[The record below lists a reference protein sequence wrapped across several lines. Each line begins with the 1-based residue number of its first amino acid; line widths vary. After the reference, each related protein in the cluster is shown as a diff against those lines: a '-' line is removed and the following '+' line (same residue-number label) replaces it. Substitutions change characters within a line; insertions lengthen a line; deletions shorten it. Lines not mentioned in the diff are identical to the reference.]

1 MSFGTASLGTM
12 TVAGKASLI
21 VDGLILSLM
30 ATSGLYDATSGG
42 SLVTTD
48 NSAVARW
55 EDQSGN
61 SNHAT
66 QSTSGLRPILKTSI
80 KNGLPVIRFDS
91 DSMVFA
97 SSIGGSEYSV
107 FIVCANS
114 DPDDGSIIFKTSSA
128 ATYIGIITDT
138 GYNVNG
144 RNKFILAGNDAGSGG
159 SGSLAFSGGT
169 AGSNFIVGSCLR
181 GASVAN
187 GGIAYLNNVSGINVG
202 TISGSQTYTGLGGY
216 GSGLDLKGDI
226 GEIAVYNRA
235 VTNNE
240 RLIIESYFNEKWGV
254 Y

>member
-1 MSFGTASLGTM
+1 MIFGNAVFGTTIINDDSR
-12 TVAGKASLI
+12 LI
-21 VDGLILSLM
+21 LDGLILSLV

-42 SLVTTD
+42 SLVTAD
-48 NSAVARW
+48 GSAVARW

-66 QSTSGLRPILKTSI
+66 QSTSSERPVLKTNI
-80 KNGLPVIRFDS
+80 KNGLPIIRFDS
-91 DSMVFA
+91 DSMIFT
-97 SSIGGSEYSV
+97 SSIARSEYSV

-114 DPDDGSIIFKTSSA
+114 DATNGSIIFKTGSP
-128 ATYIGIITDT
+128 ATYIGIITQSS
-138 GYNVNG
+138 YNVNG
-144 RNKFILAGNDAGSGG
+144 RNKFILSGSDNGSGN

-187 GGIAYLNNVSGINVG
+187 GGIAYLNNVSGTNVG

-216 GSGLDLKGDI
+216 GSSLNLKGDI
-226 GEIAVYNRA
+226 GEIAVYNRC
-235 VTNNE
+235 VTESE
-240 RLIIESYFNEKWGV
+240 RLVIETYLKSKWAV